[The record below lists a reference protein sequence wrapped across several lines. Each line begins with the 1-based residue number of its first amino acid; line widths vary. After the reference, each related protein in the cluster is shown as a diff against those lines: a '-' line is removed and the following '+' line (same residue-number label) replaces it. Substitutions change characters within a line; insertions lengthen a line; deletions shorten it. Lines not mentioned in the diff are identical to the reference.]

1 MRKRFIFGLLLLSC
15 GAATRTH
22 AANLFRLTEG
32 NPNVQQAGVLAFGPQ
47 GVLFVGDNKSATVF
61 AIGTGDSDGDASKVN
76 VNVENVGEKIAVA
89 LGVAPEQIKIN
100 DLAVNPLS
108 GNVYLSIAKGAEGDA
123 GIVSINDKGDINEL
137 DLSNV
142 WFSKAELADAPEDRV
157 VGEGRRARNLR
168 GESITDLAF
177 VEGNVIVSG
186 MTNRSSTSGVRS
198 MAFPFGE
205 QTNAGSIEI
214 YHAAHGRS
222 EDNAA
227 IRTFVPFVIE
237 GKPNVLAGFT
247 CTPLV
252 RFPLDGLNEQE
263 KLKGTTVAELGNRN
277 QPLDMFTFQ
286 QGGKT
291 FILMSNSARGV
302 MKISTDSIENN
313 EGLTEPVS
321 GGGTAG
327 QPYET
332 IDELKGVVQM
342 DRLNDQHAVVVIQQG
357 DNLNLQT
364 VPLP

>member
-1 MRKRFIFGLLLLSC
+1 M
-15 GAATRTH
+15 
-22 AANLFRLTEG
+22 
-32 NPNVQQAGVLAFGPQ
+32 
-47 GVLFVGDNKSATVF
+47 
-61 AIGTGDSDGDASKVN
+61 
-76 VNVENVGEKIAVA
+76 

-108 GNVYLSIAKGAEGDA
+108 GNVYLSIAKSAEGDA

-157 VGEGRRARNLR
+157 VGGRVSRRRNWR

-237 GKPNVLAGFT
+237 GKPNVLAGFDAHAFSSFSAGW
-247 CTPLV
+247 PE
-252 RFPLDGLNEQE
+252 RAGEAQ
-263 KLKGTTVAELGNRN
+263 GNHGRR
-277 QPLDMFTFQ
+277 T
-286 QGGKT
+286 GE
-291 FILMSNSARGV
+291 S
-302 MKISTDSIENN
+302 
-313 EGLTEPVS
+313 
-321 GGGTAG
+321 
-327 QPYET
+327 
-332 IDELKGVVQM
+332 
-342 DRLNDQHAVVVIQQG
+342 
-357 DNLNLQT
+357 
-364 VPLP
+364 